1 MSAFRFL
8 KDKWF
13 YISLII
19 MVIVVVGTFLL
30 TFKSLDGFTC
40 HGKEFLV
47 PDFVGMDYDETVDRY
62 QNVFTFILLDSIYV
76 KDFPEGAVYQQNPAP
91 GSKVKMGRNIYV
103 IRSSIAPEVV
113 PMPNLRNLS
122 LRQALVTLNAVGL
135 KVDKLDYVEYF
146 ARNAVIEQ
154 KIKNSVIEPKE
165 NVEKGTAITL
175 VMGLGN
181 GIKTTNIPDVVGAN
195 IEDVRYLLNRAS
207 LNVGAEIFVDSD
219 DKENLFVTRMEP
231 EYSPDASVPLGSMVN
246 VWYRSNKN
254 FDFEW
259 YKQERYRRDS
269 IVERMRIK
277 KMREDRIKYVTD
289 SFNYILRHRS
299 FSYDP
304 KMRAK
309 DMKMKYDKNALFND
323 DFDFENVSNTDYSI
337 DTNFFYDE

>member
-19 MVIVVVGTFLL
+19 MVIVVIGTFLL
-30 TFKSLDGFTC
+30 TFKSLDGFTR
-40 HGKEFLV
+40 HGKEFLL

-62 QNVFTFILLDSIYV
+62 KNVFTFILLDSIYV
-76 KDFPEGAVYQQNPAP
+76 KDFPEGAIYQQNPAS
-91 GSKVKMGRNIYV
+91 GSKVKKGRNVYI

-165 NVEKGTAITL
+165 DVEKGTAITL

-181 GIKTTNIPDVVGAN
+181 GIKTTNIPDVVGVN

-231 EYSPDASVPLGSMVN
+231 EYSPEALVPLGSMVN
-246 VWYRSNKN
+246 VWYRSIKN

-259 YKQERYRRDS
+259 YKQERHRRDS
-269 IVERMRIK
+269 IVERMRLK
-277 KMREDRIKYVTD
+277 KMREDKIKYVTD